1 MSEIPSET
9 TDTTSI
15 QNDFEKITALVLAEF
30 QIEESILEHG
40 VPTYY
45 LKQPQETKQPFLNLL
60 KRLEEI
66 NFIALLRKIDGRIVL
81 KVIPK
86 PATKKSNTTINWIL
100 FLATIATTFITGYLL
115 SEGLT
120 DPVTGGATF
129 TISLMTILGLHE
141 LGHKIAANKKGIDAT
156 PPYFIPGPP
165 PIGGFLGLGTFGAVI
180 MQKSLPPNKDSLFD
194 IGSSGP
200 IFSFILAS
208 LATFVGLLFSPI
220 MYSDKQLPSL
230 PVPLLFL
237 LLAEFLIKVPPA
249 PQDKPYAYIMLH
261 PVAVA
266 GWAGIF
272 VTMLNLMPTAM
283 LDGGHI
289 ARSIFGRKARAILT
303 VFSFLS
309 LIFVSPVMAIF
320 VLFMSMYGHPGPLD
334 DVSSLSKG
342 RKILAIFIVIIFVLS
357 SFLHYLV
364 FLFLDL
370 FGI

>member
-1 MSEIPSET
+1 MSEIPGET
-9 TDTTSI
+9 TDTTTL
-15 QNDFEKITALVLAEF
+15 QKDFERITALVLTEF
-30 QIEESILEHG
+30 QIEESVLEHG

-60 KRLEEI
+60 KKLEEI
-66 NFIALLRKIDGRIVL
+66 NFIAVLRRIDGRIVL

-86 PATKKSNTTINWIL
+86 PTTRKSNTLINWIL

-120 DPVTGGATF
+120 DPIIGGATF
-129 TISLMTILGLHE
+129 TISLMAILGLHE
-141 LGHKIAANKKGIDAT
+141 LGHKIAANKEGIGAT

-165 PIGGFLGLGTFGAVI
+165 PIGGFFGLGTFGAVI
-180 MQKSLPPNKDSLFD
+180 MQKSLPPNRDALFD

-200 IFSFILAS
+200 IVSFILAS
-208 LATFVGLLFSPI
+208 LATVVGLPFSAI
-220 MYSDKQLPSL
+220 TYSDKQLPSL
-230 PVPLLFL
+230 PVPLIFL
-237 LLAEFLIKVPPA
+237 LLAEFLIAVPPA
-249 PQDKPYAYIMLH
+249 PPDRPYAYILLH

-272 VTMLNLMPTAM
+272 VTMLNLMPAAM

-289 ARSIFGRKARAILT
+289 ARSIFGVKARVILT
-303 VFSFLS
+303 IFSVLS
-309 LIFVSPVMAIF
+309 LAFISPIMAIF

-334 DVSSLSKG
+334 DVSGLSRG
-342 RKILAIFIVIIFVLS
+342 RKILAVAIIIIFVLS

-364 FLFLDL
+364 FLLLEL
-370 FGI
+370 FGF

>member
-1 MSEIPSET
+1 MNEIPLEPADIT
-9 TDTTSI
+9 TLQEEFERITS
-15 QNDFEKITALVLAEF
+15 LVLTEF
-30 QIEESILEHG
+30 QIEESMLEHG

-60 KRLEEI
+60 KKLDEI
-66 NFIALLRKIDGRIVL
+66 NFIAVLRKIDGRIVL
-81 KVIPK
+81 KVIKK
-86 PATKKSNTTINWIL
+86 PATKKSNIIINWVL

-120 DPVTGGATF
+120 DPVIGGATF

-141 LGHKIAANKKGIDAT
+141 LGHKLIANKKGIEAT

-165 PIGGFLGLGTFGAVI
+165 PIGEFLGLGTFGAVI
-180 MQKSLPPNKDSLFD
+180 LQKSLPPNKDALFD

-200 IFSFILAS
+200 ILSFILAS
-208 LATFVGLLFSPI
+208 LAAFVGLLLSPI
-220 MYSDKQLPSL
+220 MYSNEQLPSL
-230 PVPLLFL
+230 PIPLMFL
-237 LLAEFLIKVPPA
+237 LLVELLINVPPA
-249 PQDKPYAYIMLH
+249 PPDKPYTYILLH

-272 VTMLNLMPTAM
+272 VTMLNLMPAAV

-289 ARSIFGRKARAILT
+289 ARAIFGRKVRIMLT
-303 VFSFLS
+303 MFSVLS
-309 LIFVSPVMAIF
+309 LAFISPVMAIF

-342 RKILAIFIVIIFVLS
+342 RKFLAVFLVIIFVLS

-364 FLFLDL
+364 FLLFDL
-370 FGI
+370 FGF